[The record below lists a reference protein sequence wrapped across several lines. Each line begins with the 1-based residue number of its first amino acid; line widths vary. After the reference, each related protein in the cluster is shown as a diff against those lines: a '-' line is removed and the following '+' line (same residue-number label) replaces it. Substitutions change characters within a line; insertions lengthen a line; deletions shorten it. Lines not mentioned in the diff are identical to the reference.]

1 MNTPNP
7 VLAVDIDA
15 LRGDL
20 QACERSP
27 RSIPCP
33 ENSLIAQIGGRR

>member
-20 QACERSP
+20 RALKRP
-27 RSIPCP
+27 LRPIPCR
-33 ENSLIAQIGGRR
+33 ENGLIAQIGGRR